1 MKRFL
6 IITLSMSL
14 LVTPIIAQGVQTD
27 ACMAAQAAADRDINT
42 TLWFGAGCLFGIF
55 GLGAAYVIEPSPS
68 ATSLLGKSPEYVA
81 VYTDCYRDG
90 AQKIQKSK
98 AMTGC
103 LVGTGV
109 QVAAWVLLSAAT
121 ATAYTY

>member
-1 MKRFL
+1 MKKLFVL
-6 IITLSMSL
+6 VISMSL
-14 LVTPIIAQGVQTD
+14 LFTPILAQSVQTD
-27 ACMAAQAAADRDINT
+27 ACMQAQAAADRDINT

-55 GLGAAYVIEPSPS
+55 GLGAAYVVEPSPS

-90 AQKIQKSK
+90 AQKIQQSK

-109 QVAAWVLLSAAT
+109 QVVAWVLLSAAT